1 MNEEQRNGES
11 GEKPELSRNCKGS
24 RPAVVLSQRGRQ
36 TMNRARV
43 PFDFIIKRLARHEP
57 DGRWEKFFSFQFGCA
72 FYDECNFYGRQSAG
86 KKGRGNTMGI
96 FDSAIGYFVRGGL
109 CMWPLLFCS
118 LAVIFLAVER
128 YVYYRQAISD
138 TKFVMMFC
146 KEMTRGKVS
155 EAAGLAE
162 KESGSAAKLAKDILS
177 EKDSLGQSL
186 ESVTYEKTDRYLN
199 QLSAHLDY
207 LGVIIGLSPML
218 GLLGT
223 ITGMMGTFSSM
234 TGQLQNTAGVT
245 AGLAEALITT
255 IFGLVIAIA
264 GMLAHAYLNARY
276 KKAMLDLDAVADALI
291 SGLSGK

>member
-1 MNEEQRNGES
+1 MG
-11 GEKPELSRNCKGS
+11 
-24 RPAVVLSQRGRQ
+24 
-36 TMNRARV
+36 
-43 PFDFIIKRLARHEP
+43 
-57 DGRWEKFFSFQFGCA
+57 DGEKFFSFQFGCA
-72 FYDECNFYGRQSAG
+72 FYDKCNFYGRQSAG

-96 FDSAIGYFVRGGL
+96 FDSAVEYFVRGGL

-128 YVYYRQAISD
+128 YMYYRQAISD
-138 TKFVMMFC
+138 TKFVMLFC
-146 KEMTRGKVS
+146 KEMTRGNVS
-155 EAAGLAE
+155 EAAELAE
-162 KESGSAAKLAKDILS
+162 EAAGSAAKLAKDILS
-177 EKDSLGQSL
+177 EKDSLGRSL

-234 TGQLQNTAGVT
+234 TGHLQNTAGVT

-255 IFGLVIAIA
+255 IFGLVIAIT
-264 GMLAHAYLNARY
+264 GMLVHAYLNTRY
-276 KKAMLDLDAVADALI
+276 KKATLDLDAVADALI

>member
-1 MNEEQRNGES
+1 MGD
-11 GEKPELSRNCKGS
+11 GEK
-24 RPAVVLSQRGRQ
+24 
-36 TMNRARV
+36 
-43 PFDFIIKRLARHEP
+43 I
-57 DGRWEKFFSFQFGCA
+57 FSFQFGCA
-72 FYDECNFYGRQSAG
+72 FYDKCNFYGRQSAG

-96 FDSAIGYFVRGGL
+96 FDSAVGYFVRGGL

-155 EAAGLAE
+155 EAAELAE
-162 KESGSAAKLAKDILS
+162 GASGSAAKLAKDILS

-264 GMLAHAYLNARY
+264 GMLVHAYLNARY

-291 SGLSGK
+291 SGLSRK

>member
-1 MNEEQRNGES
+1 MGFNNPSVRWSEMARLLGSPDIGGDSQPDG
-11 GEKPELSRNCKGS
+11 GDGPAFSRKRGKYEPPPIE
-24 RPAVVLSQRGRQ
+24 RPAD
-36 TMNRARV
+36 AV
-43 PFDFIIKRLARHEP
+43 PYAELHAHSS
-57 DGRWEKFFSFQFGCA
+57 FSFLDGA
-72 FYDECNFYGRQSAG
+72 SSPAE
-86 KKGRGNTMGI
+86 
-96 FDSAIGYFVRGGL
+96 
-109 CMWPLLFCS
+109 
-118 LAVIFLAVER
+118 LAE
-128 YVYYRQAISD
+128 
-138 TKFVMMFC
+138 
-146 KEMTRGKVS
+146 
-155 EAAGLAE
+155 EAA
-162 KESGSAAKLAKDILS
+162 GSAAKLAKDILS
-177 EKDSLGQSL
+177 EKDSLGRSL

-264 GMLAHAYLNARY
+264 GMLVHAYLNARY

>member
-1 MNEEQRNGES
+1 M
-11 GEKPELSRNCKGS
+11 SRMGDGKNFS
-24 RPAVVLSQRGRQ
+24 HFSLV
-36 TMNRARV
+36 V
-43 PFDFIIKRLARHEP
+43 PF
-57 DGRWEKFFSFQFGCA
+57 C
-72 FYDECNFYGRQSAG
+72 YECNFYGRQSAG

-96 FDSAIGYFVRGGL
+96 FDSAVGYFVRGGL
-109 CMWPLLFCS
+109 CMWPLLLCS

-128 YVYYRQAISD
+128 YMYYRQAISD
-138 TKFVMMFC
+138 TKFVMLFC

-264 GMLAHAYLNARY
+264 GMLVHAYLNARY

>member
-1 MNEEQRNGES
+1 MGN
-11 GEKPELSRNCKGS
+11 
-24 RPAVVLSQRGRQ
+24 V
-36 TMNRARV
+36 
-43 PFDFIIKRLARHEP
+43 
-57 DGRWEKFFSFQFGCA
+57 FSFQFGCA

-96 FDSAIGYFVRGGL
+96 FDSAVGYFVRGGL

-264 GMLAHAYLNARY
+264 GMLVHAYLNARY
-276 KKAMLDLDAVADALI
+276 KKAMLDLDAVTDALI

>member
-1 MNEEQRNGES
+1 
-11 GEKPELSRNCKGS
+11 
-24 RPAVVLSQRGRQ
+24 
-36 TMNRARV
+36 
-43 PFDFIIKRLARHEP
+43 
-57 DGRWEKFFSFQFGCA
+57 
-72 FYDECNFYGRQSAG
+72 
-86 KKGRGNTMGI
+86 
-96 FDSAIGYFVRGGL
+96 
-109 CMWPLLFCS
+109 MWPLLFCS

-155 EAAGLAE
+155 EAAELAE
-162 KESGSAAKLAKDILS
+162 GASGSAAKLAKDILS

-223 ITGMMGTFSSM
+223 ITGM
-234 TGQLQNTAGVT
+234 
-245 AGLAEALITT
+245 
-255 IFGLVIAIA
+255 LV
-264 GMLAHAYLNARY
+264 HAYLNARY

>member
-1 MNEEQRNGES
+1 
-11 GEKPELSRNCKGS
+11 
-24 RPAVVLSQRGRQ
+24 
-36 TMNRARV
+36 
-43 PFDFIIKRLARHEP
+43 
-57 DGRWEKFFSFQFGCA
+57 
-72 FYDECNFYGRQSAG
+72 
-86 KKGRGNTMGI
+86 
-96 FDSAIGYFVRGGL
+96 
-109 CMWPLLFCS
+109 MWPLLFCS

-255 IFGLVIAIA
+255 IFGLVIAIT
-264 GMLAHAYLNARY
+264 GMLVHAYLNARY
-276 KKAMLDLDAVADALI
+276 KKAMLDLNAVADALI